1 MRKQEEANFKYQM
14 TKRINKKG
22 EGSLFKKRGYWYVR
36 LKTRGKVYTKST
48 QTKSRQ
54 EAKKKQKEIVA
65 FFRSR
70 IQRETE
76 GLSRHQYSFDEA
88 WTEFSECRHLASE
101 RDETLHKGR
110 WRKFVAWMSENH
122 PAVTSI
128 DGVDKRCAMG
138 FLNSL
143 EGSIEPKTYNEY
155 KALFAHVWSELKE
168 CAGLKNNPWKS
179 IKSLPAKGSTIP
191 QRKLTDEELK
201 KLVQFLNKG
210 CSPEI
215 RRFFLL
221 GIYTG
226 QRSND
231 CACLDWKNVDFKAN
245 KISCKPHKT
254 AKYGTRV
261 RIPIIKELKEELELT
276 PSDKRVG
283 YILPTIA
290 EQFQRRQS
298 TVSRWIR
305 ETFEGAGIETY
316 GSESRHERRV
326 KEVGFHSLRH
336 TFVSVCALHGVPI
349 SIVQAIVGHS
359 SPRMTEEYAQVNDK
373 DLDQILDVF
382 PSFDGN
388 DGDTKKQKA
397 IEAFKIAC
405 DGLLAAGLTQEEW
418 KNAASPFF
426 QTEQKQ
432 KALLLEKKSA

>member
-1 MRKQEEANFKYQM
+1 MS
-14 TKRINKKG
+14 KRIRRKG
-22 EGSLFKKRGYWYVR
+22 EGSLFNKNGYWYVR
-36 LKTRGKVYTKST
+36 WMVNGKVYTKST
-48 QTKSRQ
+48 GTKSYREAQKRQ
-54 EAKKKQKEIVA
+54 KKIVA
-65 FFRSR
+65 PFASR
-70 IQRETE
+70 REEEAIRAFQRKLE
-76 GLSRHQYSFDEA
+76 GISRRRYSFDEA

-101 RDETLHKGR
+101 RDETLQKGR

-128 DGVDKRCAMG
+128 DGVDKYCAMG

-143 EGSIEPKTYNEY
+143 DGSIEPKTYNEY
-155 KALFAHVWSELKE
+155 KALFAQVWSELKE
-168 CAGLKNNPWKS
+168 SAGLTNNPWKS
-179 IKSLPAKGSTIP
+179 IKSKHTKGSTIP
-191 QRKLTDEELK
+191 QRKLTNEELE
-201 KLVQFLNKG
+201 KLVQFLKHE
-210 CSPEI
+210 CSSEI

-231 CACLDWKNVDFKAN
+231 CAHLDWKNVDFKAN
-245 KISCKPHKT
+245 RIILMPHKT
-254 AKYGTRV
+254 ANYGTTV
-261 RIPIIKELKEELELT
+261 RIPIFPGLKKELERT
-276 PSDKRVG
+276 PSDKRDG
-283 YILPTIA
+283 LLLPNIA
-290 EQFQRRQS
+290 DQFDRRQS

-373 DLDQILDVF
+373 DLDRILDVF

-397 IEAFKIAC
+397 IEAFKVAC

-418 KNAASPFF
+418 KNAASLFF
-426 QTEQKQ
+426 QPEQKQ
-432 KALLLEKKSA
+432 KALLLEKMSA